1 LLLPSSCIISAS
13 VFHALPMSL
22 ASQKPLIKALKVAAF
37 GVMPSDLILANASMD
52 SFTAP
57 QRENALMREV

>member
-1 LLLPSSCIISAS
+1 
-13 VFHALPMSL
+13 MSL